1 MEDFDEIVA
10 NADSK
15 GLILEY
21 LDTGSTKTAKGVM
34 GKQPKFDTNTV
45 LKVVT
50 QDPTVKG
57 AVISLV
63 DKFAITE
70 WGVYKE
76 SGAFD
81 KKKTKELQ
89 KLRYNKL
96 SRKLVANAILYNNA
110 FVEIRSPGSVKHLN
124 ILETGLMRIDAEDN
138 GDIVG
143 YYQDVSDSEEKP
155 YWQPEEIVHYKFD
168 EITTNV
174 WSEFNIEA
182 IYETVLLKDY
192 IRQWMSWFFG
202 TNQLRP
208 VFIIQNGNKAK
219 IKDFLSYLKSA
230 EKKLTKPLPIE
241 GDVSIQTL
249 QKFSEE
255 GASAL
260 DVLKWCDE
268 QILML
273 MQVPP
278 ITMGKPDASGRS
290 NSVEQDSA
298 LAVRIKSLQKQL
310 EDDNTYELFPKIGF
324 DGSEFK
330 YGVIDINEKTRIFE
344 NVQLMRNAQ
353 FTEDAIKEYLESEGL
368 SFQTKQLLKDP
379 MEMQEKMQE
388 KMGLGNK
395 DVGTG
400 NEGMLGNKSADAAP
414 SRQRQPS
421 GTASEATLVK
431 NSNPADK
438 FSKYPYVMN

>member
-1 MEDFDEIVA
+1 MPMQEFDEIVA

-15 GLILEY
+15 GMILDY
-21 LDTGSTKTAKGVM
+21 LNGGSTARTKGVM
-34 GKQPKFDTNTV
+34 GRSASFNTAEV

-50 QDPTVKG
+50 QDPAVKG
-57 AVISLV
+57 AIISLV

-81 KKKTKELQ
+81 KKKSRELS

-96 SRKLVANAILYNNA
+96 ARKIVANAILYNNA
-110 FVEIRSPGSVKHLN
+110 FVEIRSPGKVQNLN

-138 GDIVG
+138 GDIIG
-143 YYQDVSDSEEKP
+143 YYQDTSDQKNKP

-219 IKDFLSYLKSA
+219 IKDFISYLKA
-230 EKKLTKPLPIE
+230 TEKKLTKPLPIE
-241 GDVSIQTL
+241 GDVSISTL
-249 QKFSEE
+249 QKFADE
-255 GASAL
+255 GKSAL
-260 DVLKWCDE
+260 EVLKWCDE

-298 LAVRIKSLQKQL
+298 LAVRIRSLQKQIAD
-310 EDDNTYELFPKIGF
+310 ENTYELFPKIGF
-324 DGSEFK
+324 DSFEFK
-330 YGVIDINEKTRIFE
+330 YGVLDISEKTKIFE
-344 NVQLMRNAQ
+344 NVQLMRNAM
-353 FTEDAIKEYLESEGL
+353 FTEDAIKEYLEAEGMT
-368 SFQTKQLLKDP
+368 FQTSKLLKDP
-379 MEMQEKMQE
+379 IELQNAKTN
-388 KMGLGNK
+388 LSLRAP
-395 DVGTG
+395 DVKTG
-400 NEGMLGNKSADAAP
+400 NEGSMGNKSADAAP
-414 SRQRQPS
+414 SRQRQS
-421 GTASEATLVK
+421 TGSASKATLVK
-431 NSNPADK
+431 NAKPD
-438 FSKYPYVMN
+438 FTKYPYVMQ